1 MAATAASLVPARIA
15 RVMTMDL
22 FAATLT
28 AGSLSH
34 VVSLRPTTSDGG
46 PRPPRRA
53 ARPTLFR
60 LVFGAFLLIV
70 GVAAS
75 GQAALVT
82 ADQQQALLGT
92 TVGADASTVR
102 AFVGLNL
109 QPQDIAPG
117 GLTTDR
123 RATLQAGLAF
133 LAQSGQLLHVA
144 LLQPDGTVLV
154 SDDGTG
160 VGTKAP
166 STDDLLTAIGQQ
178 QAQAAIT
185 TTAAA
190 GALEPLATTEVM
202 REYLPIIPAA
212 TTGGTATAGQVQAV
226 MAVWRDAA
234 PVLAQLDQER
244 LEIVAITIAAALIS
258 ALLLGYVFRTAQKRL
273 SRQSEQLL
281 ESTRLD
287 PHTGLLNHGA
297 LVELLGARLEGAR
310 EASQANATSVALLD
324 LDNFRLLNDTHGHP
338 AGDLVL
344 DEVTALLKRYAPRG
358 ALIGRYGPDEFLVVS
373 PPHDASGLEPAMD
386 HLREALT
393 ELSLQF
399 EGSERLPVSVSI
411 GIAFYPLHGT
421 SVTPLLAAAS
431 AALDEAKTSGGDAIC
446 VADDRAAEHVAD
458 QTFGVLQ
465 GLVIAVDTKD
475 RYTRRHSEDVA
486 RYADFL
492 ARELGLDGE
501 TRRVVHTA
509 GLLHDVGKIGI
520 PDAILRKPGKL
531 TDDEYAIVKQHVTL
545 GDRIVHG
552 LPDLEMIR
560 AGVRHHH
567 ERWDGRGYAHA
578 LAGTDIPLIAR
589 LLAVGD
595 AFSAMTTT
603 RPYRKAMSIEEALR
617 RLEDAAGTQLDE
629 DLVRTF
635 AHAMRTVSD
644 APLGEPT
651 RTVGAAPARL
661 WTPDVAT
668 ARVA

>member
-1 MAATAASLVPARIA
+1 
-15 RVMTMDL
+15 MTIDL
-22 FAATLT
+22 FAGT
-28 AGSLSH
+28 AGVGSLSPI
-34 VVSLRPTTSDGG
+34 VSMPPTTGTGG
-46 PRPPRRA
+46 RRPPRRA
-53 ARPTLFR
+53 ARPMLFR

-109 QPQDIAPG
+109 QPTDLQPG
-117 GLTTDR
+117 GLTSDR
-123 RATLQAGLAF
+123 RTTLQAGLAF

-144 LLQPDGTVLV
+144 LLRPDGTVLV

-160 VGTKAP
+160 VGTLAP
-166 STDDLLTAIGQQ
+166 ATDDFQKALGQQ

-185 TTAAA
+185 TPAAA
-190 GALEPLATTEVM
+190 GALQPLATSAVL
-202 REYLPIIPAA
+202 REYLPIIPA
-212 TTGGTATAGQVQAV
+212 TQGTDQAGKVQAI

-244 LEIVAITIAAALIS
+244 LEIVAITITAALIS

-273 SRQSEQLL
+273 TRQSEQLL

-287 PHTGLLNHGA
+287 PRTGLLNHGA

-310 EASQANATSVALLD
+310 EAGEAASAGRATSVALLD

-344 DEVTALLKRYAPRG
+344 DEVTALLKRYAPTG

-373 PPHDASGLEPAMD
+373 PPHDPSLLEPAMD
-386 HLREALT
+386 HLREALAD
-393 ELSLQF
+393 LSLQF

-411 GIAFYPLHGT
+411 GIAFYPVHGT

-431 AALDEAKTSGGDAIC
+431 AALDEAKASGGDAIC

-465 GLVIAVDTKD
+465 GLVIAVDTTD

-509 GLLHDVGKIGI
+509 GLLHDIGKIGI

-552 LPDLEMIR
+552 LPDLETIR

-589 LLAVGD
+589 VLAVGD

-635 AHAMRTVSD
+635 VHAMRTASD
-644 APLGEPT
+644 APLGEPA

-661 WTPDVAT
+661 WTPTATADVVT